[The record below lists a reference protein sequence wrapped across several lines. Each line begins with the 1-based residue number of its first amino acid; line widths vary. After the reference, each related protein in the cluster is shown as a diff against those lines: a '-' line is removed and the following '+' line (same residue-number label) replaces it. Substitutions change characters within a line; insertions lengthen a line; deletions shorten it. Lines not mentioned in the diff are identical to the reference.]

1 METLIDYLNAIM
13 YLIGFIFVMG
23 FIAGL
28 ALTLVQEFIWWV
40 QSKRRHRVRANIKK
54 NGGSI

>member
-13 YLIGFIFVMG
+13 YLVGFIFVMG

-28 ALTLVQEFIWWV
+28 ALTLVQEFIWWI
-40 QSKRRHRVRANIKK
+40 QGKRRHRVRANIKK